1 MATLTIAVIGA
12 GACNQATAAQA
23 RDVGRLL
30 AEAGCIVVNG
40 GLGGVMAAAS
50 EGAAAA
56 GGTVVGILPG
66 DDPGDANRYVTFPVA
81 TGMGDAR
88 NAIIANTAAGF
99 IAIAG
104 AYGTLS
110 EIAFALKRNKPV
122 VSLGSWEVDPRV
134 IRAETPLSAVRL
146 LLERLR

>member
-1 MATLTIAVIGA
+1 MAVRIIAVIGA
-12 GACNQATAAQA
+12 GDCDAATARQA
-23 RDVGRLL
+23 REVGRLL
-30 AEAGCIVVNG
+30 AESGCTVLSG

-50 EGAAAA
+50 EGAANA

-66 DDPGDANRYVTFPVA
+66 ADPTAGNPHLSVAIA

-99 IAIAG
+99 LALAG

-122 VSLGSWEVDPRV
+122 VSLGSWNIDPRV
-134 IRAETPLSAVRL
+134 IRAETPEAAVRL
-146 LLERLR
+146 LLERVT